1 MGDLLPFIKSH
12 SLYSKTRSEATKGH
26 KKHKTFT
33 EPIRLFL
40 FSFVLFV
47 PFVAKMRSILRSLLL
62 AVLAAYLIAA
72 IHSILA
78 FVNKRRT
85 LQRVA
90 EWSIVAGFVLH
101 TCALIADWAI
111 DGHYPLF
118 GLREALSFLAW
129 ALVALYALVRYR
141 YPTQAVG
148 AFTMPLISALT
159 FVALIMGT
167 NTSNTP
173 ASFSATWLFPI
184 HTTLLIFAYAAFFIV
199 FMASVMYLLQERAL
213 KLKTF
218 GASFH
223 RLPALTTVNA
233 LATSASALGL
243 TLLTLGIATGMFWSS
258 ARSGRFW
265 NNDPKEIF
273 ALITWLLYFGLTVYR
288 STANWRGR
296 SAAWLGVVGFGL
308 VLLTFIGAPFL
319 GGYHVFK

>member
-1 MGDLLPFIKSH
+1 MLS
-12 SLYSKTRSEATKGH
+12 
-26 KKHKTFT
+26 
-33 EPIRLFL
+33 
-40 FSFVLFV
+40 
-47 PFVAKMRSILRSLLL
+47 LRSLLL

-78 FVNKRRT
+78 FVNKRRS

-90 EWSIVAGFVLH
+90 EWSTLAGFVLH
-101 TCALIADWAI
+101 TGALIADWAI

-141 YPTQAVG
+141 YRTQAVG

-159 FVALIMGT
+159 FVALLMGT
-167 NTSNTP
+167 NASDTP

-218 GASFH
+218 GAFFH
-223 RLPALTTVNA
+223 RLPPLTTVNA

-243 TLLTLGIATGMFWSS
+243 MLLTLGIATGMFWSS

-273 ALITWLLYFGLTVYR
+273 ALLTWILYFVLTIYR

-308 VLLTFIGAPFL
+308 VLFTFIGAPFL